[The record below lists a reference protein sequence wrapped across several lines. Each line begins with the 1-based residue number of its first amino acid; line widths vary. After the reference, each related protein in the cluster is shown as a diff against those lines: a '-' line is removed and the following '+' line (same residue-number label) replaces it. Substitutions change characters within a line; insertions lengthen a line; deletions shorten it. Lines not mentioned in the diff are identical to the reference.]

1 MITDPW
7 SRTLTTYPRRR
18 GGSVIVSL
26 AVKLNSAAW
35 RLYVNEPSEDQVTNG
50 QADKK

>member
-7 SRTLTTYPRRR
+7 SRTLTTCPRRR

-26 AVKLNSAAW
+26 AVKLNSVACC
-35 RLYVNEPSEDQVTNG
+35 LHVNKPAEDHVTNG
-50 QADKK
+50 QADKN